1 MGTQYH
7 IRLPVTS
14 SINDAPRWKQLQY
27 DIDALLLAINKEMS
41 PYIEDSSISRFNQAK
56 NTNWFPISR
65 EFLSVIN
72 TAQSVSLDSQG
83 AFDITVMPLVNL
95 WGFGTLNKT
104 SIPSQQ
110 QIEYSL
116 NQIGYQSLQT
126 RQQPAAIRKQKPE
139 LSIDLSAI
147 AKGYAVDAIGILL
160 EKRGIKRYLVEI
172 GGEIRVRGKNKQNQA
187 WRIAIEKPTTL
198 ARSVQQGVLLKDGA
212 IATSGDYRNYY
223 EKEGKRYSHTINP
236 KTGYPITHKLASVT
250 VLNKSAMVADAQA
263 TAIMVLGEKQGKV
276 YALQQGLMV
285 YMIIRSEK
293 GFSVWHNLHHDI
305 LMP

>member
-250 VLNKSAMVADAQA
+250 ILNKSAMVADAQA

>member
-1 MGTQYH
+1 MGTRYH
-7 IRLPVTS
+7 IRIPIES
-14 SINDAPRWKQLQY
+14 ANKDALRWKQLQR

-41 PYIEDSSISRFNQAK
+41 TYIADSSISRFNQSK
-56 NTNWFPISR
+56 NTNWFPVSR
-65 EFLSVIN
+65 RFLSVIN
-72 TAQSVSLDSQG
+72 TAQSVSLATQG

-95 WGFGTLNKT
+95 WGFGTINKT
-104 SIPSQQ
+104 AIPSQQ
-110 QIEYSL
+110 QIKRSL

-147 AKGYAVDAIGILL
+147 AKGYAVDAIGIWL
-160 EKRGIKRYLVEI
+160 EKHGVKRYLVEI

-198 ARSVQQGVLLKDGA
+198 ARSVQQGLLLNNIA

-250 VLNKSAMVADAQA
+250 VLNKSAMIADVQA
-263 TAIMVLGEKQGKV
+263 TAMMVLGEKQGRV
-276 YALQQGLMV
+276 YAEKQGLLV
-285 YMIIRSEK
+285 YMIIRGED
-293 GFSVWHNLHHDI
+293 GFSVWHNLPRDV
-305 LMP
+305 LLF

>member
-7 IRLPVTS
+7 IRLPVIS
-14 SINDAPRWKQLQY
+14 SNHDAPHWKQLQY

-41 PYIEDSSISRFNQAK
+41 TYITDSSISRFNQSK

-72 TAQSVSLDSQG
+72 TAQSVSLTSRG

-236 KTGYPITHKLASVT
+236 KTGYPIAHKLASVT
-250 VLNKSAMVADAQA
+250 VLNKSAMIADAQA

-276 YALQQGLMV
+276 YAQQQGLRV

-293 GFSVWHNLHHDI
+293 GFSVWHNLHQDI